1 MKNLP
6 LIISLLF
13 VLTCAKEDSQDPGT
27 TPSNITPKYTLTATA
42 GEGGS
47 VAPSTGSFN
56 AGTQVSITATPSLDI
71 HLVAGLMVQVI
82 IQ

>member
-6 LIISLLF
+6 LFISLLF

-27 TPSNITPKYTLTATA
+27 TPSNITPKYILTATA

-47 VAPSTGSFN
+47 VDPSTGTFI
-56 AGTQVSITATPSLDI
+56 AGTEVSITATASSGYRFTG
-71 HLVAGLMVQVI
+71 LV
-82 IQ
+82 